1 MKLYNR
7 GAIIAG
13 IAAFLIAATFPFW
26 YGKGKAVPPPDPK
39 LDTPPIQRHSEKLC
53 VETAPYMRASHMKL
67 LAAWRDNV
75 VREGKRTYTAADGR
89 VHNISLTGTC
99 LKCHSNK
106 KQFCDRCHDYSGA
119 KPACWSCHIIPE
131 EVR

>member
-1 MKLYNR
+1 
-7 GAIIAG
+7 
-13 IAAFLIAATFPFW
+13 
-26 YGKGKAVPPPDPK
+26 
-39 LDTPPIQRHSEKLC
+39 
-53 VETAPYMRASHMKL
+53 MKL
-67 LAAWRDNV
+67 LAAWRDDV

-89 VHNISLTGTC
+89 VHPISLTGTC
-99 LKCHSNK
+99 LECHSNK